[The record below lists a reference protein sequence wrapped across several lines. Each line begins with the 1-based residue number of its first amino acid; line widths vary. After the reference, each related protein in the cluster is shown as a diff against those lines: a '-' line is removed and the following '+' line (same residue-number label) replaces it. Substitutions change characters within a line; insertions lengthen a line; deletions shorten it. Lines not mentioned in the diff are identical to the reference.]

1 MTQLLTTQLVA
12 RGTGLEDP
20 ALHLIAWMP
29 EAGMDNTQEEKLAGQ
44 RAAPRL
50 FGLPLGTAHHAP
62 SLQLTP

>member
-50 FGLPLGTAHHAP
+50 FV
-62 SLQLTP
+62 